1 MLAWPVSERR
11 SGTLTP
17 ISLPPSPR
25 SIAGC
30 EPRFRQAGGKSAKS
44 GETEELCR
52 IPARSVIL
60 PQPKA
65 AKSGEP
71 SRRCCGMYQELD
83 GGLHEEIHCSFDSC
97 ARRAVG
103 PGDGGRSG
111 AHLQGATRSGLLL
124 VRMVRRRER
133 RRSLGAGHDCT
144 DHWRRCRCGSHLRA
158 RGCRR
163 CRLGDNRLGA
173 KQSGFIGGG
182 QVGYN
187 WQAASWVYGAEA
199 DIQGLTRDVNG
210 SVATVT
216 SGVPG
221 FPSEAFTSTTS
232 VTKSLDYFGTL
243 RARFG
248 YLLTPGFLV
257 YGTAGLAYGGV
268 HATTSISQA
277 DAGILGGPPV
287 VGYGSSASISQTR
300 AGWTAGGGVEM
311 QLGPRWTAKAEYLY
325 YDLGSVSYGL
335 PNLVGNAPPFAVP
348 TWVASAQ
355 STANSTATSSGWV

>member
-1 MLAWPVSERR
+1 MRKYIALSTLALGALLSPAMAADMAPYYKAPPAPVCSWC
-11 SGTLTP
+11 GWY
-17 ISLPPSPR
+17 
-25 SIAGC
+25 AG
-30 EPRFRQAGGKSAKS
+30 
-44 GETEELCR
+44 
-52 IPARSVIL
+52 VN
-60 PQPKA
+60 
-65 AKSGEP
+65 
-71 SRRCCGMYQELD
+71 
-83 GGLHEEIHCSFDSC
+83 
-97 ARRAVG
+97 V
-103 PGDGGRSG
+103 G
-111 AHLQGATRSGLLL
+111 AHWAQDTS
-124 VRMVRRRER
+124 VRTT
-133 RRSLGAGHDCT
+133 GAGVGAPLFEPEAAVAAGLAT
-144 DHWRRCRCGSHLRA
+144 TS
-158 RGCRR
+158 
-163 CRLGDNRLGA
+163 LGA

-187 WQAASWVYGAEA
+187 WQYGAWLYGAET
-199 DIQGLTRDVNG
+199 DIQGLTKDANG
-210 SVATVT
+210 SVVT
-216 SGVPG
+216 TASGVPG

-232 VTKSLDYFGTL
+232 VSKSLDYFGTL

-277 DAGILGGPPV
+277 DAGIVGGPTV

-335 PNLVGNAPPFAVP
+335 PNLVANVPGVIAP

-355 STANSTATSSGWV
+355 STAKFNGDIVRLGLNYKF

>member
-1 MLAWPVSERR
+1 MGDYMRKYIALSTVALGALLGPAMAADLAPIYKAPPAPVCFWC
-11 SGTLTP
+11 GWY
-17 ISLPPSPR
+17 
-25 SIAGC
+25 AGVNVGAHWA
-30 EPRFRQAGGKSAKS
+30 QDTTVQTTG
-44 GETEELCR
+44 
-52 IPARSVIL
+52 V
-60 PQPKA
+60 
-65 AKSGEP
+65 
-71 SRRCCGMYQELD
+71 
-83 GGLHEEIHCSFDSC
+83 
-97 ARRAVG
+97 AVG
-103 PGDGGRSG
+103 AAPTFGPEAAVAAG
-111 AHLQGATRSGLLL
+111 LATTG
-124 VRMVRRRER
+124 
-133 RRSLGAGHDCT
+133 
-144 DHWRRCRCGSHLRA
+144 
-158 RGCRR
+158 
-163 CRLGDNRLGA
+163 LGA

-355 STANSTATSSGWV
+355 STAKFNGDIVRLGLNYKF

>member
-1 MLAWPVSERR
+1 LANS
-11 SGTLTP
+11 
-17 ISLPPSPR
+17 
-25 SIAGC
+25 
-30 EPRFRQAGGKSAKS
+30 
-44 GETEELCR
+44 
-52 IPARSVIL
+52 
-60 PQPKA
+60 
-65 AKSGEP
+65 
-71 SRRCCGMYQELD
+71 
-83 GGLHEEIHCSFDSC
+83 
-97 ARRAVG
+97 
-103 PGDGGRSG
+103 
-111 AHLQGATRSGLLL
+111 
-124 VRMVRRRER
+124 
-133 RRSLGAGHDCT
+133 
-144 DHWRRCRCGSHLRA
+144 
-158 RGCRR
+158 
-163 CRLGDNRLGA
+163 NLGA

-187 WQAASWVYGAEA
+187 WLYGAWLYGAET

-216 SGVPG
+216 SGVPT
-221 FPSEAFTSTTS
+221 FPTEAFTSTTS
-232 VTKSLDYFGTL
+232 VSKSLDYFGTL

-277 DAGILGGPPV
+277 DTGIAPGAV
-287 VGYGSSASISQTR
+287 AVGYGSSASISQTR

-335 PNLVGNAPPFAVP
+335 PNLVANVSGFAAP

-355 STANSTATSSGWV
+355 STAKFNGDIVRLGLNYKF